1 MYGSGHYSRPPLHGG
16 AMTPQRTPGYMGF
29 DTRHMTLPAGFKIYD
44 RHAKKKKK
52 GGAADLSLWANLAKS
67 ASQTP
72 NSLAREPELN
82 INPDG
87 KSTPLPPSVS
97 DEADD
102 QDVKQQGE
110 GPGPV
115 GGGGRYGKG
124 ANPYGMYGQ
133 PRGNPYRKGRGMDT
147 HPAVVKIGKHL
158 NKHKRKLLK
167 RWGLTQRGSGMQG
180 SGGKAF
186 LSIAKSFGKDVR
198 SAAKNAA
205 RHIVDELSD
214 KLGGEM
220 SEDEAEDE
228 EARVA
233 QEIMEDP
240 EIRSLATQSGGNFWK
255 KVKKGAKKL
264 GHQAIK
270 GVKSA
275 ANYIKNNP
283 GKVLEFLEENP
294 ELLLLAA

>member
-1 MYGSGHYSRPPLHGG
+1 
-16 AMTPQRTPGYMGF
+16 
-29 DTRHMTLPAGFKIYD
+29 
-44 RHAKKKKK
+44 
-52 GGAADLSLWANLAKS
+52 
-67 ASQTP
+67 
-72 NSLAREPELN
+72 
-82 INPDG
+82 
-87 KSTPLPPSVS
+87 
-97 DEADD
+97 
-102 QDVKQQGE
+102 
-110 GPGPV
+110 
-115 GGGGRYGKG
+115 
-124 ANPYGMYGQ
+124 
-133 PRGNPYRKGRGMDT
+133 MDT

-167 RWGLTQRGSGMQG
+167 RWGLPQKGSGMHG

-228 EARVA
+228 EARVT

-240 EIRSLATQSGGNFWK
+240 EIRSLAAQSGGNMWK
-255 KVKKGAKKL
+255 KLKKGAKKL
-264 GHQAIK
+264 GHQALQ
-270 GVKSA
+270 GAKSA

>member
-1 MYGSGHYSRPPLHGG
+1 MHGG

-29 DTRHMTLPAGFKIYD
+29 DTSHMKLPVGFKIYD

-52 GGAADLSLWANLAKS
+52 GGAADLSLWANLSKTAD
-67 ASQTP
+67 QTP
-72 NSLAREPELN
+72 NSLGREPELN

-87 KSTPLPPSVS
+87 KSTPLPPPAT
-97 DEADD
+97 DGDDD
-102 QDVKQQGE
+102 QDGKQQGE

-115 GGGGRYGKG
+115 GGGGRRGGRYGKG

-133 PRGNPYRKGRGMDT
+133 PRGNPYRKGKGMGT

-167 RWGLTQRGSGMQG
+167 RWGLTLKGSGMQG

-198 SAAKNAA
+198 TAARNAA

-220 SEDEAEDE
+220 SEGDAEDE
-228 EARVA
+228 EARVT

-240 EIRSLATQSGGNFWK
+240 KIRALATQSGGSFWGK
-255 KVKKGAKKL
+255 LKKGAKKL

-275 ANYIKNNP
+275 ANYIKDNP